1 MPTIHKLS
9 LALALMCLV
18 AGCDPPGGT
27 EAHGEPDS
35 PVPLS
40 PESKA
45 ALPRQSAGVF
55 IGVETFRYLDREKDV
70 LYAVNDA
77 IDLAYALSIE
87 HRLLPVNRVRLLLSG
102 EPSGGSVK
110 RLAELMNADALT
122 GPATKAA
129 ITTALEEQ
137 ARLVESEGVL
147 YVFLATHGYFD
158 GNQYFLT
165 QDSSLDAQD
174 TALGEEEIFAI
185 TQIRSG
191 GQTLLIQDTCRMAF
205 TPAEPRRAAG
215 PADPD
220 SRSATPLGAEKALAR
235 RQGYAVLLATGPGK
249 PAWPDPERR
258 NGFFTGAILDRLRC
272 EEVSSKPTVI
282 SVAELSSL
290 VQMTVKTRSRGRQ
303 GAQLLTAE
311 GFKDFSLVRCGPI
324 AEIIEPREGDSL
336 CVGAGVARV
345 RVYQSG
351 FYATAV
357 LYAERAGT
365 YFHQQPDFTTSAEPG
380 GDLPLPVEYGAAD
393 AFRVYVGLTSDRS
406 FQIGK
411 EQLSQ
416 LFPED
421 QQGRPVY
428 WLGPVSVTAKERDWK
443 GDCR

>member
-1 MPTIHKLS
+1 MSKGNNLPL
-9 LALALMCLV
+9 CLV
-18 AGCDPPGGT
+18 LACLEIGCWDPDN
-27 EAHGEPDS
+27 EEPPPPIARS
-35 PVPLS
+35 LEPSSVPS
-40 PESKA
+40 
-45 ALPRQSAGVF
+45 LPRQSAGVF
-55 IGVETFRYLDREKDV
+55 IGVEKFRHLNGNQDV

-102 EPSGGSVK
+102 EPSGGSVE

-137 ARLVESEGVL
+137 ARLVESNGVL

-165 QDSSLDAQD
+165 QDSSLDSQD

-191 GQTLLIQDTCRMAF
+191 GQTLLIQDTCRTAF

-220 SRSATPLGAEKALAR
+220 SRSAAPLGVEKALAR

-258 NGFFTGAILDRLRC
+258 NGFFTGALLDRLHC
-272 EEVSSKPTVI
+272 EEVSTKPTVI

-290 VQMTVKTRSRGRQ
+290 VQMTVKTRSKGRQ

-311 GFKDFSLVRCGPI
+311 GFRDFPLVRCGPI
-324 AEIIEPREGDSL
+324 AEIIEPRAGDTL
-336 CVGAGVARV
+336 CVGSGVARV
-345 RVYQSG
+345 RVHQPG

-357 LYAERAGT
+357 LYAERAKT
-365 YFHQQPDFTTSAEPG
+365 YFHEQPDFTTPAEPG
-380 GDLPLPVEYGAAD
+380 WELRLPVEYGAPD
-393 AFRVYVGLTSDRS
+393 NFQVYVGLSSDRD
-406 FQIGK
+406 FLVGK
-411 EQLSQ
+411 EQISQ

-421 QQGRPVY
+421 HRGHPVY
-428 WLGPVSVTAKERDWK
+428 WLGPVAVAAKEHVLK
-443 GDCR
+443 GDCQ